1 MTKRFLTI
9 ASPLLI
15 VIAAVV
21 GCTKSGDGKFTISI
35 DPAIEE
41 VIDSQ
46 PLTKALTNEQIE
58 AFSVAVEGTEIKG
71 LYSDLLG
78 KEFALPAGSY
88 MATAENMTVE
98 AAEKGYGQ
106 ARYFGSEPFTISALK
121 KTETVTISCSVAN
134 CTVSAVLDEA
144 FKEVFDESS
153 TTVTVAEDPYFYVRP
168 LDILSGTTVNPAW
181 YSAGKS
187 LSVRISTKK
196 SGATVQ
202 VSYQAAPFTVKA
214 GESYTLTISM
224 SENTSGG
231 LTIKLENSDVIT
243 GDILSMKSFVLTEIS
258 EDN

>member
-15 VIAAVV
+15 VVAAVV

-58 AFSVAVEGTEIKG
+58 AFTVAVEGSEIKG
-71 LYSDLLG
+71 LYSDLSG

-88 MATAENMTVE
+88 RATAENMTVE

-106 ARYFGSEPFTISALK
+106 ARYFGSEPFTITALK

-153 TTVTVAEDPYFYVRP
+153 TTVTVAEDASFSIRP
-168 LDILSGTTVNPAW
+168 LEILSGATKKQAW
-181 YSAGKS
+181 YSSGKS
-187 LSVRISTKK
+187 LYVRVTSKK
-196 SGATVQ
+196 AGATEQ
-202 VSYQAAPFTVKA
+202 VSYQAASFATEARKSYNLTV
-214 GESYTLTISM
+214 SM
-224 SENTSGG
+224 SGTTSGG
-231 LTIKLENSDVIT
+231 LTLTVGSSSATT
-243 GDILSMKSFVLTEIS
+243 GDFLSMQSFTLTSIV
-258 EDN
+258 EDK

>member
-15 VIAAVV
+15 VVAAVV

-58 AFSVAVEGTEIKG
+58 AFTVAVEGSEIKG
-71 LYSDLLG
+71 LYSDLSG

-106 ARYFGSEPFTISALK
+106 ARYFGSKPFTITALK

-153 TTVTVAEDPYFYVRP
+153 TTVTVAEDASFSIRP
-168 LDILSGTTVNPAW
+168 LEILSGATKKQAW
-181 YSAGKS
+181 YSSGKS
-187 LSVRISTKK
+187 LYVRVTSKK
-196 SGATVQ
+196 AGATEQ
-202 VSYQAAPFTVKA
+202 VSYQAASFATEAGKSYNLTV
-214 GESYTLTISM
+214 SM
-224 SENTSGG
+224 SGITSGG
-231 LTIKLENSDVIT
+231 LTLTVGSSSATT
-243 GDILSMKSFVLTEIS
+243 GDFLSMESFTLTSIV
-258 EDN
+258 EDK